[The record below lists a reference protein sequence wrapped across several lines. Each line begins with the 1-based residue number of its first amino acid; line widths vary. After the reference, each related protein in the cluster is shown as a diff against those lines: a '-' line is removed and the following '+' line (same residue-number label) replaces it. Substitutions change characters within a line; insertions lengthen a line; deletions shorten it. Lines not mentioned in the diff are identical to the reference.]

1 VVLFVGDV
9 ASLIGSIWAKLVPTV
24 IVIAVYICIA
34 DTVLVCQC
42 LYYNARN
49 ARRSRRLSDDLPT
62 PTTPLL
68 GRQISD
74 DLSLPESRR
83 RRSSASLRGRH
94 PRLAE
99 NALAGFVG
107 ESGSGRSAWVN
118 NLLSVLAICVIGS
131 AGWAMAW
138 RTGVWT
144 PTPAGSGGGATRT
157 VGSQILGYISA
168 ICYLSGRIPQIYKNY
183 IEKSCEGLSL
193 LFFIL
198 SLTGNLAYGG
208 GILFHSTDRDYI
220 ITTLPWLIGSLGT
233 MAQDVWIFI
242 QFRIYAT
249 NQIKQ

>member
-1 VVLFVGDV
+1 MVLFVGDV
-9 ASLIGSIWAKLVPTV
+9 ASLVGSIWAKLVPTV

-49 ARRSRRLSDDLPT
+49 ARRSRRLSDELPT

-74 DLSLPESRR
+74 DLGLPESRR
-83 RRSSASLRGRH
+83 RRSSASLRSHH

-99 NALAGFVG
+99 NALADFVG

-144 PTPAGSGGGATRT
+144 PTPAGSGGGTTRT
-157 VGSQILGYISA
+157 VGSQVLGYISA
-168 ICYLSGRIPQIYKNY
+168 ICYLRFVEFTFLRFPLLLDWEFTNMNAVAGSHRSTKTIL
-183 IEKSCEGLSL
+183 KS
-193 LFFIL
+193 
-198 SLTGNLAYGG
+198 LAKVEPS
-208 GILFHSTDRDYI
+208 FPRAVNFS
-220 ITTLPWLIGSLGT
+220 
-233 MAQDVWIFI
+233 
-242 QFRIYAT
+242 
-249 NQIKQ
+249 